1 MKIRTIE
8 PSYHHGN
15 LHQGLIDAA
24 LGLIASEGAQALTL
38 RAVARKAGVSH
49 AAPYRHFAD
58 KEALLVAVAEE
69 GFQRLSRSMA
79 QRMECYTDPLAR
91 FLQSGVGYV
100 LFAVAHPAHFRVMF
114 SSAFSCQEPPPG
126 LRQAGEAALAVLT
139 NAITGAQ
146 MVGQLNGAK
155 VESISATAWSL
166 VHGLASLLI
175 DQQFHGWA
183 LENATPVSLAETTIQ
198 LMIDGLNRPTLSPTA

>member
-1 MKIRTIE
+1 MKIPAEE

-15 LHQGLIDAA
+15 LRQGLIDSA
-24 LGLIASEGAQALTL
+24 LSLITAEGAQALSL

-58 KEALLVAVAEE
+58 KDALLAAVAEE

-79 QRMECYTDPLAR
+79 QRMDLYTDPVAR

-114 SSAFSCQEPPPG
+114 SSAFSLSEPPPG
-126 LRQAGEAALAVLT
+126 LRQAGESALAVLT
-139 NAITGAQ
+139 NAIAAAQ
-146 MVGQLNGAK
+146 AAGQLNGAK
-155 VESISATAWSL
+155 VESIAATAWSV

-175 DQQFHGWA
+175 DQQFHGWP
-183 LENATPVSLAETTIQ
+183 LENATPASLAETTIQ
-198 LMIDGLNRPTLSPTA
+198 LMIDGLNQPTSNPRA